1 MCSWTNESLCC
12 IPESN
17 TMVQINCMPTR
28 FIKRKPGAP
37 VTRGPSELRQAGLPG
52 SLSLS
57 PHPALVT
64 GQREKRLILFFP
76 GIPGHSTSVS
86 SKRGK
91 KKTKLCFLAHVLVVL
106 QLWSIREQGDGMGRQ
121 NTREQRRLVTES
133 VVLDH
138 PHAGAQRGLRE
149 TQTSRNR
156 WLGGLE
162 ELTYCC
168 CLFVQIHFSN
178 PLN

>member
-121 NTREQRRLVTES
+121 STRDRDGLWQRVWSWIILTLVHREASGRHRHQETDGS
-133 VVLDH
+133 
-138 PHAGAQRGLRE
+138 GALKSWHTAAVYLCRYIS
-149 TQTSRNR
+149 QT
-156 WLGGLE
+156 L
-162 ELTYCC
+162 
-168 CLFVQIHFSN
+168 
-178 PLN
+178 